1 MSKGRDSKKQSKKP
15 AAKTMKEKKAA
26 KKIKKEGQ
34 SSYKP

>member
-1 MSKGRDSKKQSKKP
+1 MSKGTDSKKQSKKP

-26 KKIKKEGQ
+26 KKLKKAGQ